1 MMGYPTLSRARTE
14 EYVRGRREGALS
26 DAPPE
31 HELRGPD
38 DDCFDAVEEALQDV
52 IEKWHGLDPFKKKSD
67 QARDKIEG
75 ELSVVLYKRFRDLPG
90 TILSDRDFWRYCAAR
105 LYEIV
110 EWRHGENGSLAN
122 FGAKTNSISHEC
134 MPHRMFERAHIAFL
148 GGEAVGDPDPFALA
162 RFGASDVWRSHLLR
176 VLTGNAPVVAHE
188 VLMDV
193 KAGKLKTDLVR
204 EVVKNLKRV
213 RANVLFEVLDQPQ
226 ARELLDVETAQ
237 AVVSSESDGGDG

>member
-1 MMGYPTLSRARTE
+1 MSYPVLSRAKTE
-14 EYVRGRREGALS
+14 EYVRGRREGTPP

-38 DDCFDAVEEALQDV
+38 DDCFDAVEEALQEVLDQ
-52 IEKWHGLDPFKKKSD
+52 WHDADPFKAKSD
-67 QARDKIEG
+67 SARDGVEG
-75 ELSVVLYKRFRDLPG
+75 ELSVVLYKLLRDLPG

-105 LYEIV
+105 LYDIV
-110 EWRHGENGSLAN
+110 QWRYGENGSLAN
-122 FGAKTNSISHEC
+122 FGAATNAISHEC
-134 MPHRMFERAHIAFL
+134 LPHKMFERAHIAFL
-148 GGEAVGDPDPFALA
+148 GGHAVGDADPFALA

-176 VLTGNAPVVAHE
+176 TLNGNAPVVAHE
-188 VLMDV
+188 ILTDV

-204 EVVKNLKRV
+204 EVVKNLRRV

-226 ARELLDVETAQ
+226 ARELLDLETAQ